1 MKSFS
6 SIFIATVFFLASMFA
21 TFKANAQCPM
31 CKASIESSMREGNN
45 RARGLNNGILY
56 LLAAPY
62 LVVGGVGWVWYKNY
76 RRKNIPIDIR
86 NEPINLN

>member
-1 MKSFS
+1 MKSIRS
-6 SIFIATVFFLASMFA
+6 VSIAIVLIIASIFS
-21 TFKANAQCPM
+21 TFDANAQCPM

-45 RARGLNNGILY
+45 RAKGLNNGILY